1 MKMEHVVIEI
11 ATKELQALKDFIKA
25 LSDERDAIISFSLE
39 GIIRGNNRKE
49 EIIRKIEYL
58 ESEKERFIQE
68 MTDPETIFN
77 DEKWVFLSR
86 KTRPVMKEINV
97 ALEKNMKLLSFSMDH
112 VRGSI
117 ENILGFINKAA
128 YMNKKRRISLFPSRE
143 I

>member
-1 MKMEHVVIEI
+1 MEHVVIEI

>member
-1 MKMEHVVIEI
+1 MEHIVIEI
-11 ATKELQALKDFIKA
+11 ATKELQALKDFTKV
-25 LSDERDAIISFSLE
+25 LREERDAIISFSLE

-68 MTDPETIFN
+68 VTDPETIFN
-77 DEKWVFLSR
+77 DEKWVSLSR
-86 KTRPVMKEINV
+86 KTMPVIKEINV

-112 VRGSI
+112 VKGSI